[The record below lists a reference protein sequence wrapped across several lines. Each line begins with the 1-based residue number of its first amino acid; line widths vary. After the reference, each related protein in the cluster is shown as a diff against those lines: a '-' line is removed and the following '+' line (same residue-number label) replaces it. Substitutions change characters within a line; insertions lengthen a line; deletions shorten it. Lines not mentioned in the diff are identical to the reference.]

1 MPGSGT
7 VADFNA
13 PDGPIVA
20 YEIVSSTDGWNILQD
35 SRTIG
40 TLDTRMA
47 AFDSVV
53 QAAMTDM
60 LSGHG
65 VVIKVPNEPL

>member
-1 MPGSGT
+1 MPST
-7 VADFNA
+7 A
-13 PDGPIVA
+13 PDLRAENGPIVS
-20 YEIVSSTDGWNILQD
+20 YEIAATADGWEI
-35 SRTIG
+35 RKEGRKIG
-40 TLDTRMA
+40 ALDTRMA

-65 VVIKVPNEPL
+65 VAIKVPNEPA